1 MEPTVNLTN
10 RRVFMMTLAAG
21 TSALA
26 AGAALAQAKL
36 DEKDPTAAAL
46 GYVADTAKADKKKY
60 PKHDAATQKCS
71 TCQLFQ
77 GKAGAAEGPCP
88 LFPGKVVA
96 ANGWCASW
104 VKKA

>member
-1 MEPTVNLTN
+1 MNPSN
-10 RRVFMMTLAAG
+10 RRVFLMTLAAG
-21 TSALA
+21 TSTLA
-26 AGAALAQAKL
+26 AGAAMAQAKL

-46 GYVADTAKADKKKY
+46 GYVADSAKADKKKY
-60 PKHDAATQKCS
+60 AKHDVAQKCS
-71 TCQLFQ
+71 NCTLFQ
-77 GKAGAAEGPCP
+77 GKAGAAEGACP

>member
-1 MEPTVNLTN
+1 MLTN
-10 RRVFMMTLAAG
+10 RRRFILQLAAG
-21 TSALA
+21 SSALA
-26 AGAALAQAKL
+26 ATRAMAQAKV

-46 GYVADTAKADKKKY
+46 GYVADTTRADTKKY
-60 PKHDAATQKCS
+60 PKHEAAQKCS

-88 LFPGKVVA
+88 LFPGKTVS

>member
-1 MEPTVNLTN
+1 MLTN
-10 RRVFMMTLAAG
+10 RRRFMLQLAAG
-21 TSALA
+21 SSALA
-26 AGAALAQAKL
+26 ATRAMAQAKV

-46 GYVADTAKADKKKY
+46 GYVADTTRADTKKY
-60 PKHDAATQKCS
+60 PKHEAAQKCS

-88 LFPGKVVA
+88 LFPGKTVS

>member
-1 MEPTVNLTN
+1 ML
-10 RRVFMMTLAAG
+10 TLAAG
-21 TSALA
+21 SSALA
-26 AGAALAQAKL
+26 SSAAMAQAKL

-46 GYVADTAKADKKKY
+46 GYVSDTAKADTKKY
-60 PKHDAATQKCS
+60 PKHEAAQKCS
-71 TCQLFQ
+71 NCQLFQ

-88 LFPGKVVA
+88 LFPGKTVA

>member
-1 MEPTVNLTN
+1 MLTN
-10 RRVFMMTLAAG
+10 RRRFILQLAAG
-21 TSALA
+21 SSALA
-26 AGAALAQAKL
+26 ATRAMAQAKV

-46 GYVADTAKADKKKY
+46 GYVADTTRADTKKY
-60 PKHDAATQKCS
+60 PKHEATQKCS

-88 LFPGKVVA
+88 LFPGKTVS

>member
-1 MEPTVNLTN
+1 VNLTN

-26 AGAALAQAKL
+26 TAAMAQAKL
-36 DEKDPTAAAL
+36 DEKDPTAVAL
-46 GYVADTAKADKKKY
+46 GYVADTAKADQKKY
-60 PKHDAATQKCS
+60 PKHGASQKCS
-71 TCQLFQ
+71 NCQLFQ

-88 LFPGKVVA
+88 LFPGKSVA

>member
-36 DEKDPTAAAL
+36 DEKDPTAVAL

-60 PKHDAATQKCS
+60 PKHDVAQTCAN
-71 TCQLFQ
+71 CQLFQ

-88 LFPGKVVA
+88 LFPGKTVA
-96 ANGWCASW
+96 AKGWCASW